1 MNLSSALSA
10 LGVLIGSRSE
20 RACTNRLAQVC
31 HRQVWHA
38 ARILTRVIFLSTL
51 GSVCYGN
58 ICNGSVFRER
68 KRTEHPDGV
77 ALRRRTELFSLR
89 PCRAGLSPGNKS
101 SRRVAKKSISRRLAK
116 PFLLL

>member
-1 MNLSSALSA
+1 MHKP
-10 LGVLIGSRSE
+10 LGSGMSQASV
-20 RACTNRLAQVC
+20 
-31 HRQVWHA
+31 
-38 ARILTRVIFLSTL
+38 ARGENPTRVIFLSTL